1 MLNSQKSYNTRMEN
15 TAIKGNKSYRRRK
28 YKTIIKELG
37 ERNISLKD
45 IASGLGE
52 KEPGFLDLLKTT
64 NATLD
69 DAVILQQYAKAIVD
83 QDTKAATFLRD
94 TAGEAPK
101 QQVEVESVGGGL
113 SEMSL
118 DELLALKKAIE
129 ENNRATLPRDDRHD

>member
-1 MLNSQKSYNTRMEN
+1 MEN
-15 TAIKGNKSYRRRK
+15 AALKGSKSYRRRK
-28 YKTIIKELG
+28 YRTIIKELG
-37 ERNISLKD
+37 ERNITLDD
-45 IASGLGE
+45 ISRGLGE
-52 KEPGFLDLLKTT
+52 KEPGFLDMLKTT

-101 QQVEVESVGGGL
+101 QQVEVESIGGGL

>member
-1 MLNSQKSYNTRMEN
+1 MEN
-15 TAIKGNKSYRRRK
+15 AALKGSKSYRRRK
-28 YKTIIKELG
+28 YRSIIKELG
-37 ERNISLKD
+37 ERNITLDD
-45 IASGLGE
+45 ISRGLGK
-52 KEPGFLDLLKTT
+52 KEPGFLDLLKST

>member
-15 TAIKGNKSYRRRK
+15 AALKGSKSYRRRK

-37 ERNISLKD
+37 ERNITLDD
-45 IASGLGE
+45 ISRGLGK
-52 KEPGFLDLLKTT
+52 KEPGFLDMLKST
-64 NATLD
+64 NATMD

>member
-1 MLNSQKSYNTRMEN
+1 MEN
-15 TAIKGNKSYRRRK
+15 AAIKGSKSYRRRK
-28 YKTIIKELG
+28 YRTIIKELG
-37 ERNISLKD
+37 ERNITLDD
-45 IASGLGE
+45 ISRGLGK
-52 KEPGFLDLLKTT
+52 KEPGFLDMLKST
-64 NATLD
+64 NATMD